1 MKRGRS
7 IQGKLRRR
15 IVLVGLA
22 SFFVATL
29 LSNLVWVPMLRS
41 RALKTAKNGNE
52 EITSRIDST
61 LEFIDNY
68 SENLALS
75 VQQNAAIQRYFAEPT
90 ASNQNI
96 AMLSLSNLTSYEGIV
111 RAVFLEMNDRP
122 LLDSLSRICEADY
135 ELLHSQWYQDIR
147 DSEFCRRLS
156 RVYTVSI
163 NHVDYPTVAYAR
175 NFYLNN
181 RWCTFVIFTSLN
193 DTLYDVR
200 TVGENNYDYFLLRDS
215 TGSVFY
221 TAGDETW
228 AERTAAVGPEAGLS
242 GLMEITGGTALTR
255 RSVSS
260 GWTITSFVSN
270 SNILRSLMPYS
281 LGLLMSLACLLLMML
296 IVLSTSLGKML
307 RPVVSLARTM
317 DGAAKGNLEQK
328 VEICSDDEIGLLQ
341 QSYNKMLD
349 DLRRSIDLIAEKE
362 RTEQQIRFGLL
373 VSQIDP
379 HFLFNTLNVIQQM
392 AGTES
397 AYRTQALIMAL
408 SHLLRYSLMSNDEQ
422 VPLSREVR
430 IVDEYYSI
438 YHVRFGDRVQMQW
451 AFSDSLDLTETMVP
465 SFILQPIVENAFKH
479 GICPKEEGGVVRIR
493 MIPLREKGLLCIRV
507 LDNGV
512 GIEPE
517 QLQQLRTALEQPA
530 PRWEHIGIYNV
541 AARLRLLDARC
552 RVVVRSRPGRGTAVI
567 LYLPLVENEEEFEE

>member
-75 VQQNAAIQRYFAEPT
+75 VQQNTAIQRYFAEPT

-228 AERTAAVGPEAGLS
+228 AERTATVEPEAGLS

-255 RSVSS
+255 RSVNS

-307 RPVVSLARTM
+307 RPVVSLAKTM

-379 HFLFNTLNVIQQM
+379 HFICNTINSINYLARKNRCEDVVTVNTALMAILRDRLRVNDIEITDTVAKEIAVVEQYLKIQRFMYGGDLRVVWDIQP
-392 AGTES
+392 E
-397 AYRTQALIMAL
+397 L
-408 SHLLRYSLMSNDEQ
+408 SEEQ
-422 VPLSREVR
+422 IPKNMIQPL
-430 IVDEYYSI
+430 
-438 YHVRFGDRVQMQW
+438 
-451 AFSDSLDLTETMVP
+451 
-465 SFILQPIVENAFKH
+465 VENALFH
-479 GICPKEEGGVVRIR
+479 GLIDQESGMLDGELRIALQR
-493 MIPLREKGLLCIRV
+493 ADGGLLLTVR
-507 LDNGV
+507 DNGV

-517 QLQQLRTALEQPA
+517 KLEELLRRTRRPDE
-530 PRWEHIGIYNV
+530 RGSKIGLSNI
-541 AARLRLLDARC
+541 
-552 RVVVRSRPGRGTAVI
+552 RSRLYYLYGSADCLTIESAPGQGTTI
-567 LYLPLVENEEEFEE
+567 SIRFQTF

>member
-1 MKRGRS
+1 MKRGRT

-75 VQQNAAIQRYFAEPT
+75 VQQNTAIQRYFSDPT

-156 RVYTVSI
+156 KVYTVNI

-193 DTLYDVR
+193 DMLYDVR

-215 TGSVFY
+215 TGAVFY

-242 GLMEITGGTALTR
+242 GLTEITSGTALTR
-255 RSVSS
+255 RSVSA

-307 RPVVSLARTM
+307 RPVVSLAKTM

-362 RTEQQIRFGLL
+362 RTEQQIRFSLL

-379 HFLFNTLNVIQQM
+379 HFICNTINSINYLARKNRCEDVVTVNTALMAILRDRLRVNDIEITDTVAKETEVVEQYLKIQRFM
-392 AGTES
+392 YGGD
-397 AYRTQALIMAL
+397 
-408 SHLLRYSLMSNDEQ
+408 LRVVWDVAPELREEQ
-422 VPLSREVR
+422 IPKNMIQPL
-430 IVDEYYSI
+430 
-438 YHVRFGDRVQMQW
+438 
-451 AFSDSLDLTETMVP
+451 
-465 SFILQPIVENAFKH
+465 VENALFH
-479 GICPKEEGGVVRIR
+479 GLIDQESGMLDGELRIALQR
-493 MIPLREKGLLCIRV
+493 ADGGLLLTVR
-507 LDNGV
+507 DNGV

-517 QLQQLRTALEQPA
+517 KLEELLRRTRRPDE
-530 PRWEHIGIYNV
+530 RGSKIGLSNI
-541 AARLRLLDARC
+541 
-552 RVVVRSRPGRGTAVI
+552 RSRLYYLYGTADCLKIESAPGQGTTISI
-567 LYLPLVENEEEFEE
+567 LFRSI

>member
-1 MKRGRS
+1 MKRSRS

-52 EITSRIDST
+52 EITSRIDSM

-75 VQQNAAIQRYFAEPT
+75 VQQNTAIQRYFAEPT

-135 ELLHSQWYQDIR
+135 ELLHAQWYRDIR

-156 RVYTVSI
+156 GVYNVSI
-163 NHVDYPTVAYAR
+163 NNIDYPTVAYAR

-228 AERTAAVGPEAGLS
+228 AERTASVEPEAGLS

-255 RSVSS
+255 RSVNS

-307 RPVVSLARTM
+307 RPVVSLAKTM
-317 DGAAKGNLEQK
+317 DSAAKGNLEQK

-379 HFLFNTLNVIQQM
+379 HFICNTINSINYLARKNRCEDVVTVNTALMAILRDRLRVNDIEITDTVAKEIAVVEQYLKIQRFM
-392 AGTES
+392 YGGD
-397 AYRTQALIMAL
+397 
-408 SHLLRYSLMSNDEQ
+408 LRVVWEVAPELREEQ
-422 VPLSREVR
+422 IPKNMIQPL
-430 IVDEYYSI
+430 
-438 YHVRFGDRVQMQW
+438 
-451 AFSDSLDLTETMVP
+451 
-465 SFILQPIVENAFKH
+465 VENALFH
-479 GICPKEEGGVVRIR
+479 GLIDQESGMLDGELRIALQR
-493 MIPLREKGLLCIRV
+493 ADGGLLLTVR
-507 LDNGV
+507 DNGV

-517 QLQQLRTALEQPA
+517 KLEELLRRTRRPDE
-530 PRWEHIGIYNV
+530 RGSKIGLSNI
-541 AARLRLLDARC
+541 
-552 RVVVRSRPGRGTAVI
+552 RSRLYYLYGSADCLTIESAPGQGTTI
-567 LYLPLVENEEEFEE
+567 SIRFQTF

>member
-1 MKRGRS
+1 MKRSRS

-29 LSNLVWVPMLRS
+29 LSNLVCVPMLRS

-52 EITSRIDST
+52 EITSRIDSM

-75 VQQNAAIQRYFAEPT
+75 VQQNTAIQRYFAEPT

-135 ELLHSQWYQDIR
+135 ELLHAQWYRDIR

-156 RVYTVSI
+156 GVYNVSI
-163 NHVDYPTVAYAR
+163 NNIDYPTVAYAR

-228 AERTAAVGPEAGLS
+228 AERTAAVEPEAGLS
-242 GLMEITGGTALTR
+242 GLMEITGGTALIR
-255 RSVSS
+255 RSVNS

-307 RPVVSLARTM
+307 RPVVSLAKTM
-317 DGAAKGNLEQK
+317 DSAAKGNLEQK

-379 HFLFNTLNVIQQM
+379 HFICNTINSINYLARKNRCEDVVTVNTALMAILRDRLRVNDIEITDTVAKEIAVVEQYLKIQRFM
-392 AGTES
+392 YGGDLRVVWDIEPE
-397 AYRTQALIMAL
+397 L
-408 SHLLRYSLMSNDEQ
+408 SEEQ
-422 VPLSREVR
+422 IPKNMIQPL
-430 IVDEYYSI
+430 
-438 YHVRFGDRVQMQW
+438 
-451 AFSDSLDLTETMVP
+451 
-465 SFILQPIVENAFKH
+465 VENALFH
-479 GICPKEEGGVVRIR
+479 GLIDQESGMLNGELRIALQR
-493 MIPLREKGLLCIRV
+493 ADSGLLLTVR
-507 LDNGV
+507 DNGV

-517 QLQQLRTALEQPA
+517 KLEELLRRTHRPDE
-530 PRWEHIGIYNV
+530 RGSKIGLSNI
-541 AARLRLLDARC
+541 
-552 RVVVRSRPGRGTAVI
+552 RSRLYYLYGSADCLTIESAPGQGTTI
-567 LYLPLVENEEEFEE
+567 SIRFQTF